1 MSEKTTNDSIKDK
14 FAGLAEFNGTL
25 QRMVFKAENG
35 MVIGAAIFV
44 LGPIETTEIL
54 NAVADVEAMWDEP
67 PPQPRIIIES

>member
-1 MSEKTTNDSIKDK
+1 
-14 FAGLAEFNGTL
+14 
-25 QRMVFKAENG
+25 
-35 MVIGAAIFV
+35 V